1 MAGLT
6 YGPRIIILSRGLPHA
21 HLTKLLQ
28 SGRRIPSLTTLFRL
42 DMYVAYVK
50 NNPEPAP
57 RRIKARIFR
66 TKIRSKQKCEFVW
79 YHRLQLGT
87 LNNNSKILV
96 Y

>member
-1 MAGLT
+1 M
-6 YGPRIIILSRGLPHA
+6 
-21 HLTKLLQ
+21 LQ
-28 SGRRIPSLTTLFRL
+28 SGRRIPNLTTLFRL

-66 TKIRSKQKCEFVW
+66 KKIRSKQKCEFVW

-87 LNNNSKILV
+87 LNNDSKIPSLLILTKAV
-96 Y
+96 AVFQSVIK